1 MIKNSLIALLL
12 ITVSTTFVGCE
23 VFGDVFKA
31 GMWIGVIVVVAII
44 ALVLW
49 LLRKMRK

>member
-12 ITVSTTFVGCE
+12 LSVTTTLAGCE
-23 VFGDVFKA
+23 MVGEVFKA
-31 GMWIGVIVVVAII
+31 GMWIGVIVVVAVI

-49 LLRKMRK
+49 LLRKMRR

>member
-1 MIKNSLIALLL
+1 MRKNSLIAVLL
-12 ITVSTTFVGCE
+12 ITVATTFAGCA

-31 GMWIGVIVVVAII
+31 GMWIGVIVVVAVI

-49 LLRKMRK
+49 LLRKMRR

>member
-12 ITVSTTFVGCE
+12 LSVTTTLAGCE
-23 VFGDVFKA
+23 MVGEVFKA
-31 GMWIGVIVVVAII
+31 GMWIGVIVVVAVV

-49 LLRKMRK
+49 LLRKMRR

>member
-12 ITVSTTFVGCE
+12 LSATTTLAGCE
-23 VFGDVFKA
+23 MVGEVFKA
-31 GMWIGVIVVVAII
+31 GMWIGVIVVVAVI

-49 LLRKMRK
+49 LLRKMRR

>member
-12 ITVSTTFVGCE
+12 LSVITTLAGCE
-23 VFGDVFKA
+23 MVGEVFKA
-31 GMWIGVIVVVAII
+31 GMWIGVIVVVAVI

-49 LLRKMRK
+49 LLRKMRR

>member
-1 MIKNSLIALLL
+1 MIKNLLIALLL
-12 ITVSTTFVGCE
+12 LSVTATLAGCE
-23 VFGDVFKA
+23 MVGEVFKA
-31 GMWIGVIVVVAII
+31 GMWIGVIVVVAVV

>member
-12 ITVSTTFVGCE
+12 LSVTTTFAGCE
-23 VFGDVFKA
+23 MFGEIFKA
-31 GMWIGVIVVVAII
+31 GMWIGVIVVVAVI

-49 LLRKMRK
+49 LLRKMRR

>member
-12 ITVSTTFVGCE
+12 LSVTTTLAGCE
-23 VFGDVFKA
+23 MFGEVFKA
-31 GMWIGVIVVVAII
+31 GMWIGVIVVVAVV

-49 LLRKMRK
+49 LLRKMRR